1 MEISK
6 EFAAI
11 SLFPPIL
18 GEIDNAKIGRR
29 CVSFWIFNILGQRI
43 VPINTFNASRWRKG
57 NSRSRRESPSQTS
70 WLYSGTLYI
79 RNLNYNF
86 RFELQV

>member
-18 GEIDNAKIGRR
+18 EEMQKLVG
-29 CVSFWIFNILGQRI
+29 VSFWIFNILGQY
-43 VPINTFNASRWRKG
+43 VSF
-57 NSRSRRESPSQTS
+57 Q
-70 WLYSGTLYI
+70 
-79 RNLNYNF
+79 
-86 RFELQV
+86 

>member
-18 GEIDNAKIGRR
+18 EEMQKLVG
-29 CVSFWIFNILGQRI
+29 VSFWIFNILGQRI

-57 NSRSRRESPSQTS
+57 NSRSRRESSSQTS

>member
-29 CVSFWIFNILGQRI
+29 FILDI
-43 VPINTFNASRWRKG
+43 
-57 NSRSRRESPSQTS
+57 
-70 WLYSGTLYI
+70 
-79 RNLNYNF
+79 
-86 RFELQV
+86 

>member
-29 CVSFWIFNILGQRI
+29 CVSFWIFNILGQY
-43 VPINTFNASRWRKG
+43 VSF
-57 NSRSRRESPSQTS
+57 Q
-70 WLYSGTLYI
+70 
-79 RNLNYNF
+79 
-86 RFELQV
+86 